1 MVRDCLGGV
10 EVEFRK
16 RDDGGSLAIIDRD
29 DGVRLRLRSYDRT
42 GRVPHDAVHLVG
54 ERALGVHGGLW
65 GSIAEGALFD
75 SLEVIDGRQ
84 PHDRVRR
91 SDDVRRRNARE
102 LRLAERLVGALAEV
116 IDLDA
121 RGAKRGLDRAWGVTE
136 VGTAPFSPEQ
146 AAAAVEEVRAL
157 RVRWERLAP
166 GEPGLPYTW
175 PAARRRR
182 SGPTRAAAPASGRSR
197 RSGGA
202 PRGHP

>member
-1 MVRDCLGGV
+1 MQ
-10 EVEFRK
+10 VEFRK

-75 SLEVIDGRQ
+75 SIEVVDGRQ
-84 PHDRVRR
+84 PHDRGRR
-91 SDDVRRRNARE
+91 SDEIRRRNARE
-102 LRLAERLVGALAEV
+102 LRLAETLVGVLAEA

-121 RGAKRGLDRAWGVTE
+121 PGVERGLAEAWGITE
-136 VGTAPFSPEQ
+136 VGPAPFSQEQ
-146 AAAAVEEVRAL
+146 AATAVEGLRAL
-157 RVRWERLAP
+157 RARWERLAP

-175 PAARRRR
+175 PSAGRRR
-182 SGPTRAAAPASGRSR
+182 SRPTRAAAPASGHSR
-197 RSGGA
+197 RSGAA
-202 PRGHP
+202 PRGRP